1 MNINQIGILVGIIIT
16 IAGLASVNLIV
27 GVIGIGVAL
36 VSAILARS
44 NAPVVEVVPPQVEP
58 EVAPVKKT
66 RAKKTPAA
74 KPVTAKTPST
84 KTPAKKTTKKVK

>member
-66 RAKKTPAA
+66 RTRKAPAA
-74 KPVTAKTPST
+74 KTPTVKKAPV
-84 KTPAKKTTKKVK
+84 KKTTKK